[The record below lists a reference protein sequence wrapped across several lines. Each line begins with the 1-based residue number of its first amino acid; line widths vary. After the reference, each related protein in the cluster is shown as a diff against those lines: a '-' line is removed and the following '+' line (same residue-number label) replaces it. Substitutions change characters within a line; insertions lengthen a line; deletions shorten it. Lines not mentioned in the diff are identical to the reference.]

1 MPYTEP
7 DLLFYMVQV
16 GGRSEPTYQQS
27 FQFMHLVGRAAL
39 LWKRLVYVTLH
50 SVEMLCGQ
58 SLVTRAEVS
67 LFVSRLF
74 MARQMTMG
82 VSGRPAA

>member
-1 MPYTEP
+1 M
-7 DLLFYMVQV
+7 
-16 GGRSEPTYQQS
+16 
-27 FQFMHLVGRAAL
+27 QFAGRATL

-58 SLVTRAEVS
+58 SYGTRADVS
-67 LFVSRLF
+67 LFVACLF

-82 VSGRPAA
+82 VGGRPAARDRLHSGCPNLEDGLGQV